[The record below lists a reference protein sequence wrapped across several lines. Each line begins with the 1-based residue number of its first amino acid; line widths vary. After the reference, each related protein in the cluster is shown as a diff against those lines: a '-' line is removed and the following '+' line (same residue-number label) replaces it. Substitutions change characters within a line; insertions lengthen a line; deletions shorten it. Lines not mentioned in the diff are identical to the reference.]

1 MQRYKPWL
9 LELIWLGATAI
20 LVILI
25 LLPIRAEIYAF
36 PFEKA
41 NIFFIIVFITLIR
54 WLLFL
59 SNTPFGKAQLIKGI
73 IGIGAIWVGLYALRQ
88 FSLFQNFIDDKGIE
102 SITQHLPEARQ
113 IALHKY
119 IISEFIFFATGS
131 MIVCVMMPIRMLISI
146 WRTHNL
152 KKV

>member
-1 MQRYKPWL
+1 MQRFKPWL
-9 LELIWLGATAI
+9 LELIWLAATAI

-25 LLPIRAEIYAF
+25 LMPIRSEIYAF

-88 FSLFQNFIDDKGIE
+88 FSLFQNFIDDKGVE

-119 IISEFIFFATGS
+119 IISEFIFFASGS
-131 MIVCVMMPIRMLISI
+131 MIVCVMMPVRMLISI